1 MNPQNRELLRLA
13 LLRVL
18 DANSTRYG
26 LGLEALCHLAS
37 SFGFY
42 LPEPELVDS
51 ELRYFEDKGLAT
63 QIVKQISPENRAWRI
78 TAAGRDLLASLTTT

>member
-26 LGLEALCHLAS
+26 LGLEALRHLAA

-42 LPEPELVDS
+42 LPESDRVEA

-78 TAAGRDLLASLTTT
+78 TAAGRDFLASLAS